1 MGRSTK
7 YGYRI
12 RTFEAKSRRVQ
23 NRFESL
29 KLKTRRHAALVRLMF
44 DFLSPLSETEPRVAS
59 CHCTVLTLEPRTVS
73 RCVDVS
79 FGGL

>member
-1 MGRSTK
+1 MATGFERSK
-7 YGYRI
+7 PSQDG
-12 RTFEAKSRRVQ
+12 VQ

-59 CHCTVLTLEPRTVS
+59 CHCTHSLLSLARSHDASMSRSADFESAVVS
-73 RCVDVS
+73 
-79 FGGL
+79 